1 MKEAPVNPG
10 IELPDG
16 PPVEVDI
23 VSQEIPAGDPGRA
36 IAALDAA
43 DPEKEPGDAGDD
55 RADGPPGQGTARE
68 SDPADPPASSSPKK
82 KQPPKA
88 TPRAR
93 GDARL
98 SGTQL
103 KELRKDELLVLIK
116 DRDQQ
121 LHAARER
128 IEDLAGKVQ
137 VASSVQGELI
147 NESIT
152 EAVAAT
158 IDVVG
163 NFAEMQFGPACR
175 VTKEDHEKLDL
186 PWTRVAKMYLGQ
198 HSQYSPLAA
207 ALLATVSVAAEKYV
221 AVKAGP
227 QLALVKPDAATN

>member
-1 MKEAPVNPG
+1 MKDSG
-10 IELPDG
+10 ISPTTGSELPEL
-16 PPVEVDI
+16 PVDEMSSETPHTD
-23 VSQEIPAGDPGRA
+23 PAVA

-43 DPEKEPGDAGDD
+43 DPEPAPGGDTAD
-55 RADGPPGQGTARE
+55 ADGPTGPASARE
-68 SDPADPPASSSPKK
+68 PDVAVAPAQPGKK
-82 KQPPKA
+82 KPGPPKGA
-88 TPRAR
+88 ARAR

-98 SGTQL
+98 SATQL
-103 KELRKDELLVLIK
+103 KDLRKDELLSILKV
-116 DRDQQ
+116 RDQDLQ
-121 LHAARER
+121 AARER
-128 IEDLAGKVQ
+128 IEDLAGKAQ
-137 VASSVQGELI
+137 IASSIQGELI

-221 AVKAGP
+221 AVKTGP
-227 QLALVKPDAATN
+227 QLALVKSDAAAK